1 MAQYRTFGAFVQQK
15 QQNQNANSCCNLE
28 EGLLEGTFRS
38 ILMLC
43 HGFGAGS
50 GAMRRQAVLEGCL
63 AEQLQGPLVHSSELF
78 TMNEASDEFGL
89 ILPLGNVLKQ
99 TTISS
104 KTSHVAISFCD
115 SK

>member
-38 ILMLC
+38 ILMHC

-50 GAMRRQAVLEGCL
+50 GVMRRQAVLEGCL